1 MFCAIRDK
9 SSIKNNVYAKGIK
22 FFKSLRFIKN
32 MEIAELERSQCVHLF
47 VWFYTN
53 MYKNLFFLYF
63 IKT

>member
-9 SSIKNNVYAKGIK
+9 SSIKSNVYAKRIK

-47 VWFYTN
+47 ALFYTN
-53 MYKNLFFLYF
+53 M
-63 IKT
+63 